1 MSVLRALGGQSSI
14 NVRKVLWT
22 REEIGIDYV
31 QEDWGTGFASV
42 PHARCFGVSGDIG
55 RQQVRADIQ
64 HRL

>member
-31 QEDWGTGFASV
+31 RGDWERGLPQYRMLA
-42 PHARCFGVSGDIG
+42 VSALVAISTDG
-55 RQQVRADIQ
+55 R
-64 HRL
+64 